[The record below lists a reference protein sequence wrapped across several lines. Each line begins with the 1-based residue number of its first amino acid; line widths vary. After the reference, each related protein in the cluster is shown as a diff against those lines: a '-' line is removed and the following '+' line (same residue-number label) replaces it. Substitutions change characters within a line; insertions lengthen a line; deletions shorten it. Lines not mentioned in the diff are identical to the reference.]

1 LARGFL
7 RDPQFAEIVRRDLTD
22 GQHRNP
28 TGRPEYFMDTFFHHP
43 DELKGEVT
51 EAGFGPARVYG
62 VEGPGW
68 LLSDFD
74 AWWEDDAYRD
84 RLLLLARTL
93 EAEPSMLAASAHLVA
108 VATRQHAG

>member
-1 LARGFL
+1 
-7 RDPQFAEIVRRDLTD
+7 
-22 GQHRNP
+22 
-28 TGRPEYFMDTFFHHP
+28 MDTFFHHP